1 MRFSLPFR
9 RIFFSVLLSVLL
21 LALEAPS
28 QELRLEP
35 GHIINITVLGYPE
48 LSQSVVVR
56 QDGTVDY
63 PLLANIPVFG
73 MTQTEFS
80 DMLYPLLTRYVERP
94 RLFVFVSEHKMLTL
108 RIQGQVNQPGIY
120 SAPGPMDIQGAL
132 SLAGGPTEMADLE
145 HIGIIRRLGD
155 LERELTIDLRDFLE
169 GDAPLTSLP
178 MMEDG
183 DVVLVRT
190 MDIRSY
196 VRVMGAV
203 RLPGNYIAL
212 KGSNI
217 IDMINQAGGVSPLG
231 NLNDVVFV
239 SRRDG
244 KYRVEEYHL
253 RAMIEAGEDV
263 LIPEV
268 QSGDVI
274 VVSEYAEWKQL
285 SFWARTVRDLVML
298 VSSAIILSRL

>member
-1 MRFSLPFR
+1 M
-9 RIFFSVLLSVLL
+9 
-21 LALEAPS
+21 
-28 QELRLEP
+28 
-35 GHIINITVLGYPE
+35 
-48 LSQSVVVR
+48 
-56 QDGTVDY
+56 
-63 PLLANIPVFG
+63 
-73 MTQTEFS
+73 
-80 DMLYPLLTRYVERP
+80 
-94 RLFVFVSEHKMLTL
+94 
-108 RIQGQVNQPGIY
+108 NQPGIY